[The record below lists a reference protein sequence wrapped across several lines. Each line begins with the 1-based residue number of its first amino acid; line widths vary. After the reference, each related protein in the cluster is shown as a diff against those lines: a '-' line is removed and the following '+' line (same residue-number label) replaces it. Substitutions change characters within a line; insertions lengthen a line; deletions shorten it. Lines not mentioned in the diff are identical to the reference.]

1 MASQTDSDGEDPSTP
16 VDPPASRAA
25 GVLDA
30 LVREQAP
37 GSGDRFGLAWQ
48 DRGRWLRGLHP
59 GAILAAVLAVAV
71 VVAVVVWRRPAPI
84 EDRLPIAATGT
95 ASDAASNTAGAEEPA
110 AGQGGNAGSL
120 TTTTALDGPAPDGPT
135 APGGPTELVVHV
147 AGAVAAPGV
156 VRLGAGTRVTDAVS
170 AAGGLRADA
179 DPDRINLAAPL
190 TDGQRVV
197 VPILGQPVPVEVLP
211 SGSAAGPGSAG
222 ASGTADGSPAALIDI
237 NTATESQLEELP
249 GVGPATAAAIVAHRE
264 SEGAFATVD
273 SLLDVRG
280 IGEAKLDALRDLV
293 TVGGAP

>member
-95 ASDAASNTAGAEEPA
+95 ASNTAGAEEST
-110 AGQGGNAGSL
+110 AGQGGKAGSPAS
-120 TTTTALDGPAPDGPT
+120 TTAPEGPALDGPT
-135 APGGPTELVVHV
+135 APGGPSELVVHV

-156 VRLGAGTRVTDAVS
+156 VRLGAGARVTDAVS

-197 VPILGQPVPVEVLP
+197 VPIFGQPVPAEVLP
-211 SGSAAGPGSAG
+211 SGSAAGPGGGG

-293 TVGGAP
+293 TVGAAP